1 MHQQALLTVPAQI
14 RGGGGGGGGGGGP
27 QTDPATGTYRRRR
40 RGFRC
45 HRADRRARGQVT
57 DFYRQNRRSAGPALN
72 LLSESGDLP
81 CQLTC

>member
-14 RGGGGGGGGGGGP
+14 LGGGP

-57 DFYRQNRRSAGPALN
+57 CDFYRQNRRSAGPALN

-81 CQLTC
+81 CQLRVDKPE